1 MSLNVA
7 LQSVAFY
14 VLSCSTCAKINH
26 RRKAKVQAKR
36 ERAEKHELETEQP
49 GLYRHPSPFA
59 TNPYWTEEIMM
70 GPGPPKNKDK
80 GGSKNASQ
88 RALNTAGQGSSYAGS
103 TAMSSDPPSSPTAV
117 TEGSRISGEGWNRKR
132 YQREDEPL
140 WGLDFPGQRIM
151 DAIAKAGSS
160 AGRLLEGRLSKS
172 GGKEEENPAAYYLGR
187 NPPVNDLHP
196 PVVSTAPSSRGETRW
211 MLQPPPSAKVMEGK
225 ERANRSRAGSNGSS
239 RKGGDGTPLSRQI
252 TERLVDAKLQR
263 GETPSHLEGRSLSS
277 RAGDRLKTPT
287 SSQSQAQGHDRSRSP
302 SAESSGSSESV
313 IRRKRKPPPI
323 SVSSSARSSRDTIEH
338 IPIPSNLPPPSL
350 ARTTE
355 MREQPA
361 RPALSTIV
369 SSSNI
374 VPQTKGD
381 VGVQPLRELS
391 TNSAANI
398 RDPSPSQRLSPNA
411 NAMPATIPSVESKFP
426 EASTFRFP
434 RSATENT
441 DPGNGSA

>member
-36 ERAEKHELETEQP
+36 ERAEKHALETEQP
-49 GLYRHPSPFA
+49 GLYQHPSPFS

-80 GGSKNASQ
+80 SGSKNASQ

-117 TEGSRISGEGWNRKR
+117 TEGSRVSGEGWNRKR
-132 YQREDEPL
+132 YQREDEAL
-140 WGLDFPGQRIM
+140 WGHDFPGPGQRIM

-196 PVVSTAPSSRGETRW
+196 PVVSTAPSSRDETRW

-239 RKGGDGTPLSRQI
+239 GKGGDGTPLS
-252 TERLVDAKLQR
+252 LVDAKLQR

-277 RAGDRLKTPT
+277 RAGDRSKTPT
-287 SSQSQAQGHDRSRSP
+287 SSQSQAQSHDRSRSP
-302 SAESSGSSESV
+302 SAESV

-355 MREQPA
+355 MRELPA

-381 VGVQPLRELS
+381 SGVQPLRELS
-391 TNSAANI
+391 TNSAANA

-411 NAMPATIPSVESKFP
+411 NAMPVTIPSVESKYP

-434 RSATENT
+434 RPATENT

>member
-1 MSLNVA
+1 
-7 LQSVAFY
+7 
-14 VLSCSTCAKINH
+14 
-26 RRKAKVQAKR
+26 
-36 ERAEKHELETEQP
+36 
-49 GLYRHPSPFA
+49 
-59 TNPYWTEEIMM
+59 M
-70 GPGPPKNKDK
+70 GPGPPKKKDK

-88 RALNTAGQGSSYAGS
+88 RALNTAGQDSSYAGS

-132 YQREDEPL
+132 YQREDEQL
-140 WGLDFPGQRIM
+140 WGQDHDFPGTGQRII

-172 GGKEEENPAAYYLGR
+172 GGKEEQNPAAYYLGR

-196 PVVSTAPSSRGETRW
+196 PVVSTAPSSRDETRW

-225 ERANRSRAGSNGSS
+225 ERANRSRADSNGSS
-239 RKGGDGTPLSRQI
+239 RKGGEGTPLSRQV

-263 GETPSHLEGRSLSS
+263 GEIPSHLEGRSLSS
-277 RAGDRLKTPT
+277 RAGDRDRLKTPT

-302 SAESSGSSESV
+302 STGSSGSSESI
-313 IRRKRKPPPI
+313 IRQKRKPPPI
-323 SVSSSARSSRDTIEH
+323 SLSSSARSSRDTIEH
-338 IPIPSNLPPPSL
+338 IPIPSNLSPPSL

-361 RPALSTIV
+361 RPTLSTIV
-369 SSSNI
+369 SSSRI

-381 VGVQPLRELS
+381 VGALPLRELS
-391 TNSAANI
+391 ANSAANT

-411 NAMPATIPSVESKFP
+411 NAMPATIPSVESKFS
-426 EASTFRFP
+426 EASTFQFP
-434 RSATENT
+434 RPSTENT
-441 DPGNGSA
+441 DPSNGSA